1 MDIGKAITD
10 SATFLAG
17 VYRESGNLS
26 NLLKQQ
32 ISAALL
38 DPELKG
44 LFRSAGPWIG
54 AFEEDPTRCMYY
66 SLGASLPLKRKGKRI
81 TDRAL
86 FFQISLAG
94 EGMAAVGC
102 SEPLLHIG
110 LWDEPI
116 SFTNDYYM
124 GFPLFS
130 EDEVAPEI
138 DGEVLMRWQGS
149 PPAGLWLYSLR
160 LAAVNTPD
168 DIRRKVVE
176 PVRALLAGR
185 PVEVALPTSMV
196 GVVRYRALAQDDGN
210 YSISFSGDPVNPVL
224 ESV

>member
-1 MDIGKAITD
+1 MTMDIGKAITA

-44 LFRSAGPWIG
+44 LFRSTGPWIG

-66 SLGASLPLKRKGKRI
+66 SLGASLPLTRKGKRV
-81 TDRAL
+81 TDCAL

-116 SFTNDYYM
+116 NFSNSYYM

-130 EDEVAPEI
+130 EDEVAPEV
-138 DGEVLMRWQGS
+138 DGEVLMRWQGN
-149 PPAGLWLYSLR
+149 PPGGLWLFSLR

-168 DIRRKVVE
+168 DIQSKVVE
-176 PVRALLAGR
+176 PVKALLAGQ
-185 PVEVALPTSMV
+185 PAEAALPVSLL
-196 GVVRYRALAQDDGN
+196 GIARYRALAERDGN
-210 YSISFSGDPVNPVL
+210 YSIGFFGNPGA
-224 ESV
+224 SVG

>member
-44 LFRSAGPWIG
+44 LFRSTGPWIG

-66 SLGASLPLKRKGKRI
+66 SLGASLPLTRKGKRV
-81 TDRAL
+81 TDCAL

-116 SFTNDYYM
+116 SFSNGYYM

-130 EDEVAPEI
+130 EDELAPEI
-138 DGEVLMRWQGS
+138 DGEVLMRWQGN

-168 DIRRKVVE
+168 DIQRKVVE
-176 PVRALLAGR
+176 PVRTLLAGK
-185 PVEVALPTSMV
+185 PVGVALPASLR
-196 GVVRYRALAQDDGN
+196 GVVRYRALAEDNGN
-210 YSISFSGDPVNPVL
+210 YSISFSGDPVNPAL
-224 ESV
+224 ESA